1 MARCNGPCLSSAG
14 TSGSSIT
21 DLVCTYR
28 PSLMLRTRL
37 SQLSLLLRTALDAL
51 HGSPASSEPPF
62 ARLTPSSVLLN
73 GQLVYPVFIDL
84 FTTTLI
90 GTVREN
96 DWLSVSDNTTLTAD
110 SHPFGDREAC
120 VNVLLHTDAVY
131 TGRLLH
137 MDSCL
142 REFANRV
149 PGARRT
155 FSSINL
161 RSGAEV
167 PAASLS
173 GTYTVLLSLSC
184 AYVRGDGQTSD
195 SCSGMTWSPF
205 RRCSL
210 PSLGCSTTTMRLP
223 LRFSW

>member
-1 MARCNGPCLSSAG
+1 M
-14 TSGSSIT
+14 
-21 DLVCTYR
+21 
-28 PSLMLRTRL
+28 
-37 SQLSLLLRTALDAL
+37 
-51 HGSPASSEPPF
+51 
-62 ARLTPSSVLLN
+62 LLN

-84 FTTTLI
+84 LTTTLF

-120 VNVLLHTDAVY
+120 VNVLHHTDAVY

-149 PGARRT
+149 PGAHRT

-161 RSGAEV
+161 QSGGEV

-173 GTYTVLLSLSC
+173 WTFTVLVSMSC
-184 AYVRGDGQTSD
+184 AFVRGDGQTSD
-195 SCSGMTWSPF
+195 SRSDMAWSPS

-210 PSLGCSTTTMRLP
+210 PSLGLSTTTMRLP
-223 LRFSW
+223 LRCSW